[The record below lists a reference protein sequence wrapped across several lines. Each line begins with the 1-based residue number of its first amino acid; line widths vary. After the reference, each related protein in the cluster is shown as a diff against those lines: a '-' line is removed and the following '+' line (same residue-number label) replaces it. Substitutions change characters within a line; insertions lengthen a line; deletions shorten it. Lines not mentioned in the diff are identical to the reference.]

1 MADLMSAV
9 KEMMIEIRE
18 MIKEQKEYHETLKE
32 ITIENKKLKK
42 KVEVLEEKLEKI
54 EKDQRK
60 SNIIIKSEDFQHNI
74 GKEQVKQFIEEKI
87 GVPVEIEEVQVI
99 SNNKKHQTIVRA
111 KINSF
116 ENKILIMKNKS
127 KLKGTKYY
135 IESDFTKSE
144 EKIQKKLREIA
155 KEEKVKGKIAVVKY
169 QKIKINGKWMFWDTS
184 RSVLAE
190 SKSINFSKN

>member
-32 ITIENKKLKK
+32 ITIENKKLK
-42 KVEVLEEKLEKI
+42 EEKI

-116 ENKILIMKNKS
+116 ENEVQVISNNKKHQTIVRAKINSFENKILIISNNKKHQTIVRAKINSFENKILIMKNKC
-127 KLKGTKYY
+127 KLKGSKHY

-155 KEEKVKGKIAVVKY
+155 KEER
-169 QKIKINGKWMFWDTS
+169 Q
-184 RSVLAE
+184 
-190 SKSINFSKN
+190 

>member
-116 ENKILIMKNKS
+116 ENKILIMKNK
-127 KLKGTKYY
+127 
-135 IESDFTKSE
+135 
-144 EKIQKKLREIA
+144 
-155 KEEKVKGKIAVVKY
+155 
-169 QKIKINGKWMFWDTS
+169 
-184 RSVLAE
+184 
-190 SKSINFSKN
+190 